1 MLQHRG
7 AEFTLH
13 RRCSWFTAWD
23 SYCSMDNDMSDDTQ
37 KYPPNFIR
45 HIIERDIADAKN
57 SGEVMTRF
65 PPEPNGYLHIGHAKA
80 ICLSFGLAKDYNGH
94 TNLRFDDTNPVKEN
108 VDFVNAIKKD
118 IEWLGFEWQEEK
130 YASDYFDQLYTFA
143 TQLIREG
150 KAYVDSLTADEIR
163 EYRGT
168 LKTPGINS
176 PYRDRS
182 VDENLSLFSRMKQ
195 GEFRDGEHVLRLKID
210 MFSPNINMR
219 DPVIY
224 RIRHISHHQTGDKWC
239 IYPLYD
245 YTHCISDS
253 LEGITHSL
261 CDLSFEDHRP
271 LYDWVLDE
279 LAMNVHPQQI
289 EFSRLNL
296 QYTLMSKRKLKLL
309 IDEGIVDGW
318 DDPRL
323 PTIAGMRRRGYT
335 AHSIRDFCRRIGVTR
350 SDNNVELAML
360 ESCIREHLDKVA
372 PRVMGVINPLKIVI
386 ENYPP
391 GKTELLDAVNHPGN
405 PEMGTRKLP
414 FTREIYIDRED
425 FRESANRK
433 YKRLVAGGEVR
444 LRYAY
449 VIRANKVIRDDS
461 GEILELRCSYDELT
475 LGRNPEGRKVRGVIH
490 WVSANDNLPAE
501 IRLFSPLFNVDEP
514 DTADGDYRELIN
526 PDSLIIRQG
535 YVERNLG
542 RARSDQRFQFEREG
556 YFCPDGK
563 LSKGDSLVFNRIVGL
578 RDTWAKIEKAAS

>member
-1 MLQHRG
+1 
-7 AEFTLH
+7 
-13 RRCSWFTAWD
+13 
-23 SYCSMDNDMSDDTQ
+23 MDNDMNDDTQ

-57 SGEVMTRF
+57 GGEVMTRF

-118 IEWLGFEWQEEK
+118 IEWLGFEWREEK

-150 KAYVDSLTADEIR
+150 KAYIDSLTADEIR

-168 LKTPGINS
+168 LKTPGMNS

-210 MFSPNINMR
+210 MSSPNINMR

-386 ENYPP
+386 EDYPP

-449 VIRANKVIRDDS
+449 VIRANKVIKDDS

-490 WVSANDNLPAE
+490 WVSASDNLPAE

-535 YVERNLG
+535 YVERNLDG
-542 RARSDQRFQFEREG
+542 AISDQRFQFEREG
-556 YFCPDGK
+556 YFYPDGK
-563 LSKGDSLVFNRIVGL
+563 LSKRDSLVFNRVVGL